1 MQTSLRLLLL
11 AVFAVLFVGTASAHY
26 NPQLG
31 RWLSRDPMG
40 EAGGFN
46 LYAYC
51 GNDPV
56 NGHDPLGLQS
66 WDPSYSPEM
75 ARRNA
80 EGMRE
85 LWDNNGASQSM
96 AEFAKEIEVINRRV
110 AGGEMSVL
118 EGTGKRVGWKGV
130 QVVFGTIFSPFLYHD
145 TGKAFGTY
153 NPKTIIIDEG
163 ILNGVVHKGAEN
175 VYDAW
180 KKRDF
185 TSIMNAFDSGV
196 DAFLIYKG
204 GKASAEL
211 GFGRPAPSIPTAP
224 FPINTGNA
232 TIHGPPSTVSPA
244 IVNPG
249 SRGFVLVGELTP
261 PIITVDVPAGFP
273 LNRVFNSGN
282 FGSGPMGG
290 SFTPGIVL
298 PGSAAEA
305 SFTRGLKLAGV
316 PQLQNDAGK
325 AVIYLT
331 KAPVTGIY
339 RSAIGGSAREIYL
352 YPEYRN
358 FLYLDP
364 ISPVFELPPFQLAL
378 PVPQ

>member
-1 MQTSLRLLLL
+1 MKTSLRLLLL

-56 NGHDPLGLQS
+56 NGHDPLGLQC

-96 AEFAKEIEVINRRV
+96 AEFAKEIQVINRRV

-118 EGTGKRVGWKGV
+118 EGIGRRVGLKGV
-130 QVVFGTIFSPFLYHD
+130 QVVFGTMFSPFLYHD
-145 TGKAFGTY
+145 TGKALGTY

-163 ILNGVVHKGAEN
+163 ILNGVVHKGSEN

-180 KKRDF
+180 KRRDF
-185 TSIMNAFDSGV
+185 ASIMNAFDSGV

-211 GFGRPAPSIPTAP
+211 GFGRYRTPIEAPPIGNKLFSPEIVDAFLDGKIAEIPANERI
-224 FPINTGNA
+224 FVIGERQGR
-232 TIHGPPSTVSPA
+232 IWSTVKKLA
-244 IVNPG
+244 KTY
-249 SRGFVLVGELTP
+249 GFRPRTATDFWPSNMKFELP
-261 PIITVDVPAGFP
+261 LSIEAEAASIAFNCYLIERLHRSGF
-273 LNRVFNSGN
+273 S
-282 FGSGPMGG
+282 FGDIGPMG
-290 SFTPGIVL
+290 I
-298 PGSAAEA
+298 
-305 SFTRGLKLAGV
+305 
-316 PQLQNDAGK
+316 
-325 AVIYLT
+325 
-331 KAPVTGIY
+331 
-339 RSAIGGSAREIYL
+339 EIT
-352 YPEYRN
+352 
-358 FLYLDP
+358 
-364 ISPVFELPPFQLAL
+364 SK
-378 PVPQ
+378 